1 DTGLRGRSAPRPVAR
16 GDRCDR
22 HPVSHGRSFHFRRK
36 GRTGSA
42 RRFAGIPAVRQTLR
56 ARIHADRRRGM
67 LPSIRTR
74 PKMNTESRI
83 VIRAPRQTIFDTT
96 SDLSRWPSILPHYR
110 SIKYLER
117 GNDRHVVKM
126 AAHRDGIPVSWV
138 SEQIIDRD
146 AMEIHFHHLRAFT
159 KGMDVVWSF

>member
-1 DTGLRGRSAPRPVAR
+1 
-16 GDRCDR
+16 
-22 HPVSHGRSFHFRRK
+22 
-36 GRTGSA
+36 
-42 RRFAGIPAVRQTLR
+42 
-56 ARIHADRRRGM
+56 
-67 LPSIRTR
+67 
-74 PKMNTESRI
+74 MNTESRI

-146 AMEIHFHHLRAFT
+146 ALEIHFHHLRAFT
-159 KGMDVVWSF
+159 KGMDVVWSFQETPDGTLVRIIHDLKFRVPSLAPLAERIIGDFFIENIANKTLRAFKAHFE